1 MLKTAEHLYLQI
13 ADRIE
18 QLIEKDVLKIG
29 DKLPSVRM
37 LSKEQGV
44 SLSTAFQAY
53 YHLEGKGLIEPR
65 PKSGY
70 YIRFSPRKLRDIPKT
85 CEPVKKASEVT
96 VHEMIDRVF
105 AHMAADNILKFS
117 IAAAA
122 DSLLPA
128 AKISKSMVQA
138 LRNMPGNGIG
148 YESIQ
153 GNLQLRRQIARMSIL
168 WGGVVSEEDVVTTN
182 GCTDALTLSLCAV
195 TQPGDTIALE
205 SPSYYG
211 SLQLAA
217 SLGLKVLEV
226 PTNPVTGVELDYLD
240 KAIPRHN
247 IKACLFV
254 TNFNNPL
261 GSCMPDTHKR
271 ELVHIL
277 EKHGIPLIEDD
288 IYGDIYFGRE
298 RPALCKTFDESG
310 IVLACN
316 SFSKSLAPGYRVGWT
331 LPGKYKEKVLRLK
344 RNHSIACAS
353 LPHAAVAHFLE
364 NGRYEHHLRSM
375 RKQLHTQSLRY
386 LQAVADYF
394 PEDTLVTRPMGGFVL
409 WLALNENINTYE
421 LYELALKNKI
431 SFAPGRIFSLQ
442 DRYRNCMRL
451 SYGNPWN
458 KQVEEG
464 IKTLGK
470 LIRKLKG

>member
-1 MLKTAEHLYLQI
+1 
-13 ADRIE
+13 
-18 QLIEKDVLKIG
+18 
-29 DKLPSVRM
+29 
-37 LSKEQGV
+37 
-44 SLSTAFQAY
+44 
-53 YHLEGKGLIEPR
+53 
-65 PKSGY
+65 
-70 YIRFSPRKLRDIPKT
+70 
-85 CEPVKKASEVT
+85 
-96 VHEMIDRVF
+96 
-105 AHMAADNILKFS
+105 
-117 IAAAA
+117 
-122 DSLLPA
+122 
-128 AKISKSMVQA
+128 
-138 LRNMPGNGIG
+138 
-148 YESIQ
+148 
-153 GNLQLRRQIARMSIL
+153 
-168 WGGVVSEEDVVTTN
+168 
-182 GCTDALTLSLCAV
+182 V